1 MSIRGA
7 APSMS
12 SQRRIAASMAAAQEG
27 ATARMNTETGPF
39 PFVAYAPDPYDERF
53 YILRQQLD
61 SGVQPYYQLNEADLE
76 YIRRQRDQ
84 MQQLEFD
91 IFTWNLFDMSNP
103 AVRQWVSDH
112 IDNSLYDRMIAYLD
126 ASLENTKKQALIRMR
141 GPASKADVEFIYHL
155 QQGVQHVP
163 ESYDPL
169 RMDKPM
175 QNTTRGA
182 GGIDTEQLGI
192 FNPLA
197 LIRSTGLSRIGY
209 NKANQINSFAA
220 PDSAVPGY
228 RDDTTAA
235 NATFDSLGGAFSN
248 VDTNFGNPRNDSPNF
263 FADAIR
269 RGARVRR
276 TAGPLTN
283 AGTAPAAPA
292 LGGFGGA
299 SGTSTTK
306 TG

>member
-39 PFVAYAPDPYDERF
+39 PFVAFAPDQYDDRF

-61 SGVQPYYQLNEADLE
+61 SGVQPYYQLTEEDLA

-103 AVRQWVSDH
+103 AVRQYVSDH

-126 ASLENTKKQALIRMR
+126 ASLENTRKSSLIRMR
-141 GPASKADVEFIYHL
+141 GPTSKADVEYLYHL

-163 ESYDPL
+163 KSYNPL
-169 RMDKPM
+169 EMDQSLPG
-175 QNTTRGA
+175 TTRHG
-182 GGIDTEQLGI
+182 GGIDTAQLGI

-197 LIRSTGLSRIGY
+197 LVRSTDVRNLGY
-209 NKANQINSFAA
+209 HRDNQTNMFAP
-220 PDSAVPGY
+220 PDSRVPGY
-228 RDDTTAA
+228 EVSREKASS
-235 NATFDSLGGAFSN
+235 FGQFGGAFGDVTTS
-248 VDTNFGNPRNDSPNF
+248 FGNISGAVKESYFENMIRTGFGMRNPGNISNGSPSTV
-263 FADAIR
+263 A
-269 RGARVRR
+269 ARS
-276 TAGPLTN
+276 G
-283 AGTAPAAPA
+283 APA
-292 LGGFGGA
+292 F
-299 SGTSTTK
+299 
-306 TG
+306 

>member
-39 PFVAYAPDPYDERF
+39 PFVAFAPDQYDDRF

-61 SGVQPYYQLNEADLE
+61 SGVQPYYQLTEEDLA

-103 AVRQWVSDH
+103 AVRQYVSDH

-126 ASLENTKKQALIRMR
+126 ASLENTRKSSLIRMR
-141 GPASKADVEFIYHL
+141 GPTSKADVEYLYHL
-155 QQGVQHVP
+155 QQGVQRVP
-163 ESYDPL
+163 KSYNPLEMDESLPG
-169 RMDKPM
+169 
-175 QNTTRGA
+175 TTRWGD
-182 GGIDTEQLGI
+182 GMDTSQLGI

-197 LIRSTGLSRIGY
+197 LVRSTDARNLGY
-209 NKANQINSFAA
+209 NQNNQTNMFAR
-220 PDSAVPGY
+220 PDSTVPGY
-228 RDDTTAA
+228 NVGKRT
-235 NATFDSLGGAFSN
+235 DSISFAQFGGAFSN
-248 VDTNFGNPRNDSPNF
+248 VNTSFGNQTPDKSYFEDSIRSGFGMRTSNRISNGTGSAVAPRD
-263 FADAIR
+263 
-269 RGARVRR
+269 G
-276 TAGPLTN
+276 
-283 AGTAPAAPA
+283 APA
-292 LGGFGGA
+292 F
-299 SGTSTTK
+299 
-306 TG
+306 